1 MEPGEF
7 LGQAV
12 AVLGSAAV
20 MLWLSAVLRLPSVV
34 GLILSGLLIGPSGLA
49 LVHDAHE
56 VEIFAEIGVVLLL
69 FVIGLELRL
78 DELRELGRPFLLGGL
93 TQALLLTGIVGGV
106 TYVLT
111 DSWTT
116 ALFVGW
122 VVTLSSTAVVLKL
135 YGERSELRTPQGS
148 AALSILLFQDF
159 LVIPMVVLTPL
170 LAGNS
175 AASPRDFAIRFGAA
189 LVAIVVVVVLARFVV
204 PQLLYLLVKTRV
216 RELFVLSG
224 LATCLLMSW
233 FTYSIGLSL
242 ALGAF
247 LAGLLVSET
256 EYSHLVI
263 ADLLPFRDVFASV
276 FFVSIGMLVN
286 LEYALAELPLLL
298 GLAVLV
304 IVLKTAATGVAAA
317 IGGFPFRIALIA
329 GLGLAQ
335 IGEFSFLLMEVGR
348 SNGLLVDATYQMVL
362 VTAVLTL
369 LATPPLIRYA
379 PAISESISNRLPFRV
394 AKSDDEGKPEMA
406 NHVIVAGYGV
416 GGRLLVGVLKEAS
429 IPHRVVELNAVT
441 VRQALDEGI
450 DIVHG
455 DASRRE
461 MLEHLGVNRA
471 QVLVLA
477 ISDSAAARRTAQ
489 LTKVLNPGIEILA
502 RTQQV
507 DEIEKLREAGA
518 STVVAEEFEA
528 ALEIFARVLD
538 RFHVPSNVIRA
549 EMLALRGEG
558 YRMLRVPGAKGV
570 NEAVIDALQE
580 GTTDLYR
587 INSGSF
593 PEGKSLVDLDLRRQT
608 GVSVLAVVRGERSF
622 TNPSPDIRLEK
633 ADCLVLVGSH
643 AQIDSAFLY
652 LGGGEVPAPWS
663 GANELSD
670 S

>member
-1 MEPGEF
+1 MAPGEF

-34 GLILSGLLIGPSGLA
+34 GLIVSGLLIGPSGLG

-69 FVIGLELRL
+69 FIIGLELRL

-93 TQALLLTGIVGGV
+93 TQALLLTGVAGGF
-106 TYVLT
+106 TYLLT
-111 DSWTT
+111 DSWRT

-122 VVTLSSTAVVLKL
+122 VITLSSTAVVLKL
-135 YGERSELRTPQGS
+135 YGERGELRTPQGN
-148 AALSILLFQDF
+148 AALAILLFQDF

-170 LAGNS
+170 LAGN
-175 AASPRDFAIRFGAA
+175 AGASPRDFALRFGAA
-189 LVAIVVVVVLARFVV
+189 LVAIGLVVVLARFVV
-204 PQLLYLLVKTRV
+204 PSLLFFLLRTRV

-233 FTYSIGLSL
+233 YTYSIGLSL

-276 FFVSIGMLVN
+276 FFVSIGMLVDLDFAIAN
-286 LEYALAELPLLL
+286 LPTLLAF
-298 GLAVLV
+298 AVGVL
-304 IVLKTAATGVAAA
+304 VLKTLATGIAAG
-317 IGGFPFRIALIA
+317 IGGFPLRITLIA

-335 IGEFSFLLMEVGR
+335 VGEFSFVLLAVGR
-348 SNGLLVDATYQMVL
+348 ANGLLLDDAYQTIL

-369 LATPPLIRYA
+369 LATPPLIRVA
-379 PAISESISNRLPFRV
+379 PALSEQIVNRLPFHV
-394 AKSDDEGKPEMA
+394 AEPEGDDEKELA

-416 GGRLLVGVLKEAS
+416 GGKLLVRVLREAS
-429 IPHRVVELNAVT
+429 IPYRCVELNAVT
-441 VRQALDEGI
+441 VRQAHAEGV

-461 MLEHLGVNRA
+461 MLEYLGIERA

-477 ISDSAAARRTAQ
+477 VSDPIAARRTAQ
-489 LTKVLNPGIEILA
+489 LARALNPGLEILA

-507 DEIEKLREAGA
+507 EEIEELRKAGA
-518 STVVAEEFEA
+518 NAVVAEEFEA
-528 ALEIFARVLD
+528 ALEIFGRVLG
-538 RFHVPSNVIRA
+538 RFHVPTNVIRA

-570 NEAVIDALQE
+570 NQAVIDALQE

-587 INSGSF
+587 INAESF
-593 PEGKSLVDLDLRRQT
+593 PEGKTLVDLDLRRKT

-622 TNPSPDIRLEK
+622 TNPSPDITLER

-643 AQIDSAFLY
+643 EQIDSAFIY
-652 LGGGEVPAPWS
+652 LGGGEAPI
-663 GANELSD
+663 A
-670 S
+670 